1 MGLWSIFYLW
11 SLIFIIAILG
21 DVTCLKKYC
30 KYKPSK
36 KLAICSS
43 LHYIPKIN
51 EFATGLELR
60 DNFLP
65 FIERNTFINVSNN
78 LITDLIF
85 SKNNSLRNLTSDAF
99 KDLNHLRTLELHHE
113 KDVSVESI
121 KNSFSSLNRSSITN
135 IRLEYNGWGRLPK
148 DFFTYLSGINMSTIS
163 LNNNNFIRFIGTS
176 FKSFSNIHKIYMRS
190 NELVFV
196 QADGLQ
202 QLEHLDLESN
212 NIFRMPKFCDNETG
226 HSLVPKL
233 LVLSVADN
241 AIRILQSHSFQC
253 LGNLRTLI
261 LDRNRLTT
269 IENDAF
275 SQMAN
280 IKRISINF
288 MPTLHHL
295 FPRAFNSSSLEQL
308 QFVQNGFRFDK
319 FKYRNDI
326 FRYSQNLR
334 QLDLSRNYMPTNI
347 RNMFYQLTN
356 LVYLNLHTT
365 SVTTLPVGLFKKM
378 SQLET
383 LIFGGNK
390 IERWNHSVFENVT
403 SLRKLYLD
411 GNNIHVINESS
422 IPHVL
427 WMSLEHVD
435 LSHNGYWCTCEQKWF
450 VDFLR
455 STNITRILLNWPRL
469 YACSYPEERNRLT
482 LSLYNPTDSECAN
495 WNPMFI
501 FVIIAS
507 SAVLLIF
514 LIAIVMFRCQT
525 NIRNIIYLLR
535 VFAQKKRGYFILN
548 SSEDF
553 EFDAFVVY
561 CDADRQWVHN
571 ILLKRLEANDLKIC
585 IHHRD
590 FDVGES
596 ITENIKKYM
605 DKSWKIV
612 VIMSNDFT
620 KSEWCQWEVDL
631 IQERRRR
638 YGKDT
643 LVLIMY
649 RQIDTS
655 HMTNSVKALLDTT
668 PHLTYKDGFGEDVF
682 WSAVTRS
689 VVKSFTDPPTAVL

>member
-1 MGLWSIFYLW
+1 MGLWSIFRLW
-11 SLIFIIAILG
+11 IQIFIITSLG
-21 DVTCLKKYC
+21 DVIYLKKHC
-30 KYKPSK
+30 KYKPSR
-36 KLAICSS
+36 KLAICSC
-43 LHYIPKIN
+43 LHYIPKVPK
-51 EFATGLELR
+51 FVSVLELR
-60 DNFLP
+60 NNFLP
-65 FIERNTFINVSNN
+65 FIGRNTFRNISNN

-85 SKNNSLRNLTSDAF
+85 SKNNSLRNFTSDAF
-99 KDLNHLRTLELHHE
+99 KDLNHLRTLELYHE
-113 KDVSVESI
+113 KDVSVKSI
-121 KNSFSSLNRSSITN
+121 KYSFSSLNKSSIRN
-135 IRLEYNGWGRLPK
+135 IRLEYNGWERLPK
-148 DFFTYLSGINMSTIS
+148 DFFNYLSGINMSTIS
-163 LNNNNFIRFIGTS
+163 LNNNKFIRFIGTS
-176 FKSFSNIHKIYMRS
+176 FKSFSNIYKFYMKS

-202 QLEHLDLESN
+202 QLRHLDLESN
-212 NIFRMPKFCDNETG
+212 NIFRMPKFCHNETG

-233 LVLSVADN
+233 LVLRVADN
-241 AIRILQSHSFQC
+241 AIRVLQSNSFQC
-253 LGNLRTLI
+253 LGNLQTLI
-261 LDRNRLTT
+261 LDRNRLKT
-269 IENDAF
+269 IESNAF
-275 SQMAN
+275 SQMTN

-288 MPTLHHL
+288 MPTLSNL
-295 FPRAFNSSSLEQL
+295 FPRAFNSSSLEIL

-319 FKYRNDI
+319 FDHRNDI
-326 FRYSQNLR
+326 FSYSQNLR

-347 RNMFYQLTN
+347 RKMFYHLTN
-356 LVYLNLHTT
+356 LVHLNLQTT
-365 SVTTLPVGLFKKM
+365 SVTTLPLGLFKRM
-378 SQLET
+378 SQLEI
-383 LIFGGNK
+383 LNLGGNK

-403 SLRKLYLD
+403 SLRKLNLD

-422 IPHVL
+422 IPHAL

-455 STNITRILLNWPRL
+455 TSNITRIFLNWPQF
-469 YACSYPEERNRLT
+469 YTCSYPEERNRLK

-495 WNPMFI
+495 WNPMFT
-501 FVIIAS
+501 FVILAS

-514 LIAIVMFRCQT
+514 LIAMVMFRCQT
-525 NIRNIIYLLR
+525 NIRNIIYLVR

-553 EFDAFVVY
+553 EFDAFIVY
-561 CDADRQWVHN
+561 CDADRQWVHD
-571 ILLKRLEANDLKIC
+571 ILLKRFEANDLKIC

-612 VIMSNDFT
+612 VIMSNNFT

-638 YGKDT
+638 YGKDA

-668 PHLTYKDGFGEDVF
+668 PHLTYKDGFGEDLF

-689 VVKSFTDPPTAVL
+689 VVKSFTDSPTAVL